1 MPWRNDATPRN
12 TAKAGSPRTSELAGK
27 SGVLAGDHAGGHS
40 DVANM
45 QTKLAGYGLT
55 PGKANSNTMRDMER
69 AAATSATS
77 APSATGMKK
86 QIKPTSVAK

>member
-1 MPWRNDATPRN
+1 
-12 TAKAGSPRTSELAGK
+12 
-27 SGVLAGDHAGGHS
+27 
-40 DVANM
+40 M